1 MVYKRHPL
9 ILIDRYDHK
18 NRGRDADQGVG
29 SKSGGAA
36 MKSALKTY
44 QRADNERARHSADDD
59 QIIVSHGGGPS
70 FASIMAYLKSQVISR
85 KETTRRAK
93 QAGAGNSG
101 FRPSW
106 PVLTRNRAIRFWR

>member
-1 MVYKRHPL
+1 VK
-9 ILIDRYDHK
+9 
-18 NRGRDADQGVG
+18 G
-29 SKSGGAA
+29 
-36 MKSALKTY
+36 ALKTY

-70 FASIMAYLKSQVISR
+70 FASFMAYLKSQFISR
-85 KETTRRAK
+85 KETTGAK